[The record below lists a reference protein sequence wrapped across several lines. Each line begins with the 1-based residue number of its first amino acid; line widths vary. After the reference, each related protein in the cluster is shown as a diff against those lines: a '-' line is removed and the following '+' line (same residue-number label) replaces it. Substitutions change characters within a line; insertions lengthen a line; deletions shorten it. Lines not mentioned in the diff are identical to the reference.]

1 MYQAGE
7 LAFSISL
14 INSTSCL
21 LSIWHEL
28 LLSDRGISAVATV
41 IDEAVSEYSEEA
53 SASRN
58 LLKCVKSEVVAPSVE
73 LNNLVPARVKQEKN
87 LERSMSTVTANSK
100 LLYLPFAL
108 LQLSD
113 ELQVSVEIEASHVK
127 RGLRPRCSTSA
138 RSVTS
143 WSYFTGW
150 DDWSKVDMLA

>member
-1 MYQAGE
+1 M
-7 LAFSISL
+7 
-14 INSTSCL
+14 
-21 LSIWHEL
+21 
-28 LLSDRGISAVATV
+28 

-127 RGLRPRCSTSA
+127 RGLWPRCSTSA

-143 WSYFTGW
+143 
-150 DDWSKVDMLA
+150 